1 MPLIFNKEMPV
12 YKKFQEKRPQSLATE
27 DASQDGKVIKLLFFN
42 LMKNK
47 AEAEEQFL
55 RCLSKTKYTIS
66 VEFLRQTTYESQR
79 DKEYVERFYLTLD
92 EVKDRHFDA
101 MIITGAPLDQLKFED
116 VFYWDEVCAILDWS
130 KTNVKSVFHSCWGAL
145 AGLYH
150 DFGVN
155 TLCLPEKVS
164 GIFKLD
170 VFNPSEKLFDG
181 IDDEVWAP
189 ISRAMDIDVNTV
201 YENKNLIPLAG
212 REGKPPVYLK
222 SADNKLF
229 YSTAHP
235 EYGRNRL
242 MYEYNRDKDREYVY
256 KVNVP
261 EHYFP
266 DDDPEKT
273 PFSHWIK
280 DADKLFENWI
290 EYYVAD

>member
-12 YKKFQEKRPQSLATE
+12 YKKFQEKRPEILATE
-27 DASQDGKVIKLLFFN
+27 DLNQNGKIIRLLFFN

-47 AEAEEQFL
+47 PEAEEQFL
-55 RCLSKTKYTIS
+55 RCLSNTKYTIS
-66 VEFLRQTTYESQR
+66 VEFLRQTAYESAS
-79 DKEYVERFYLTLD
+79 DKEYLDRFYLSFD
-92 EVKDRHFDA
+92 DVKDRCFDA
-101 MIITGAPLDQLKFED
+101 MIITGAPLDQLNFED
-116 VFYWDEVCAILDWS
+116 VFYWNEVCSILDWS

-150 DFGVN
+150 DFGVP
-155 TLCLPEKVS
+155 TFCLPKKVS

-170 VFNPSEKLFDG
+170 VFDPDEKLFTG
-181 IDDEVWAP
+181 INDEVWAP
-189 ISRAMDIDVNTV
+189 ISRAMDIDVAIV
-201 YENKNLIPLAG
+201 KERKNLIPLAG
-212 REGKPPVYLK
+212 RDGKPPVYLK

-235 EYGRNRL
+235 EYGRDRL

-256 KVNVP
+256 KVNLP
-261 EHYFP
+261 KHYFP

-273 PFSHWIK
+273 PLSYWIK

-290 EYYVAD
+290 EFYVAE

>member
-12 YKKFQEKRPQSLATE
+12 YKKFQEKRPQCLEAE
-27 DASQDGKVIKLLFFN
+27 DACQEGKVIKLLFFN

-47 AEAEEQFL
+47 VEAEEQFL
-55 RCLSKTKYTIS
+55 RCLSNAKYTIS
-66 VEFLRQTTYESQR
+66 VEFLRQTTYESAT
-79 DKEYVERFYLTLD
+79 DKEYVKRFYLSLD
-92 EVKDRHFDA
+92 DVKDRYFDA

-116 VFYWDEVCAILDWS
+116 VFYWEEVCAILDWS

-150 DFGVN
+150 DFGVD

-164 GIFKLD
+164 GIFKLN

-201 YENKNLIPLAG
+201 NENKNLIPLAG

-235 EYGRNRL
+235 EYGRDRL

-261 EHYFP
+261 KHYFP
-266 DDDPEKT
+266 DDNPDKT
-273 PFSHWIK
+273 PLSYWIK